1 MLTIIVPVYN
11 EEPAIPGFHEQMTG
25 AMDKSGIAYELLYV
39 NDGST
44 DRTEQLLS
52 TLGAKVVHLER
63 NMGYG
68 AAIKVG
74 IKNSTS
80 ETLAIID
87 CDGTYDPNDLIKII
101 PSHGQKRHGRRR
113 AASTKRPSQPL
124 KVILKRHCFLCRLV
138 SNTRP

>member
-44 DRTEQLLS
+44 DCTEQLLS

-74 IKNSTS
+74 IK
-80 ETLAIID
+80 
-87 CDGTYDPNDLIKII
+87 I
-101 PSHGQKRHGRRR
+101 PRRR
-113 AASTKRPSQPL
+113 RSQLSTVTAPMIRT
-124 KVILKRHCFLCRLV
+124 IL
-138 SNTRP
+138 SNL